1 MKQLLL
7 ISLIFMSCLASAQV
21 KKKVEMSPKTGPLLK
36 EKVNV
41 PPAKKKGP
49 LVGGGKL
56 DKVYKHSMDNVAA
69 GRFYRGNGIVN
80 TMGKTKLTTYLTPV
94 GGITAVNKT
103 APKPRKKGTAEK
115 DGLICTNYTI
125 SLSPESESFDAPL
138 ADKMSH
144 TYPGA
149 AYDYNKYISNNTQP
163 AHNKTPR
170 NPIILQL
177 SSSSASGKKI
187 LVTDPTKDN
196 LVEAAGTLKYS
207 MPSRLPNLTTEI
219 TVQTIVNEATFAL
232 NVEAGG
238 GGFGFKASGGFQLS
252 YDSRKT
258 YMSIDCKQKSYVIT
272 ASPPDTATN
281 GFYKDADE
289 NAKFT
294 NVFMSSVTYGRRVIG
309 VIETELDQ
317 ESMGVTADLS
327 YNGFGVSADLGL
339 NVLDKLK
346 RGKTKVRLLFI
357 GGDGTVINVPD
368 PTEASV
374 MAKINSWL
382 STGESRQ
389 AVPIEYTFKN
399 MNDVGMRWESVVSNI
414 SYDQCVPKPPPDAIP
429 QPWDIK
435 FTLNRITNNKR
446 EKVKLGVS
454 QSVGVSV
461 NGEWKGE
468 NSNKNNPI
476 LCWMQDWNG
485 CQSPP
490 HIDFNSA
497 HPVGNAVR
505 NYSISNDEFQTNPVL
520 RLENK
525 RIVMYATGIGG
536 SKDENNKTERS
547 DWRIQDIGGY
557 KNIDFPVH
565 VNGRIFT
572 FNYTIEVRQRPAR

>member
-7 ISLIFMSCLASAQV
+7 ISLIFMSFLASAQL

-41 PPAKKKGP
+41 PPPKKKGP
-49 LVGGGKL
+49 LIGDIKF
-56 DKVYKHSMDNVAA
+56 DKTVRHSMDNVRA
-69 GRFYRGNGIVN
+69 GVLYRSNGIVN
-80 TMGKTKLTTYLTPV
+80 NMGKTKVTTYLTPV
-94 GGITAVNKT
+94 GGITASNK
-103 APKPRKKGTAEK
+103 AQPKPRKKGTGEK

-149 AYDYNKYISNNTQP
+149 AYDYNNYISNNTQP

-207 MPSRLPNLTTEI
+207 LPDRLPNLTTEI
-219 TVQTIVNEATFAL
+219 HVQTIVNEATFAL

-238 GGFGFKASGGFQLS
+238 GGFGFKAAGGFQLA
-252 YDSRKT
+252 YDSKKT
-258 YMSIDCKQKSYVIT
+258 YMSIDYKQKNYVIT

-281 GFYKDADE
+281 GFYKNAEE
-289 NAKFT
+289 NGKYS

-327 YNGFGVSADLGL
+327 YKGFGVSADLGL
-339 NVLDKLK
+339 DVLDKLK

-357 GGDGTVINVPD
+357 GGDGTVINVPE

-374 MAKINSWL
+374 LAKINAWL
-382 STGESRQ
+382 SSGTSKQ
-389 AVPIEYTFKN
+389 AVPVEYTFKN
-399 MNDVGMRWESVVSNI
+399 MNDVGMRWESVASNI

-429 QPWDIK
+429 QPWDII
-435 FTLNRITNNKR
+435 FTLKMITNNKK
-446 EKVKLGVS
+446 EKVMLGVS
-454 QSVGVSV
+454 QSVGVMV
-461 NGEWKGE
+461 NGQWKGE
-468 NSNKNNPI
+468 NSNKNTPI
-476 LCWMQDWNG
+476 LCWMQDWDG
-485 CQSPP
+485 CQPPP

-497 HPVGNAVR
+497 HSLGAVR
-505 NYSISNDEFQTNPVL
+505 NYTISHEEFETNPVL

-536 SKDENNKTERS
+536 SKNENNKVERS
-547 DWRIQDIGGY
+547 DWRIQDIGGH
-557 KNIDFPVH
+557 KPVEFPVH

-572 FNYTIEVRQRPAR
+572 FSYLIEVRQRPGR